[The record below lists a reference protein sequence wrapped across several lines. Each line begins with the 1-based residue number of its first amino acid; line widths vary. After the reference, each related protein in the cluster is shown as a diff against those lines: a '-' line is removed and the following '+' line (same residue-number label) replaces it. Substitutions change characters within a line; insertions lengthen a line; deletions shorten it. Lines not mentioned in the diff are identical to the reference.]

1 MVITEKG
8 KLVVGI
14 TINHVHFHCY
24 NVHDYIFESSSEYES
39 ACMCLCSVLSPYL
52 KAQWVEAGVRPAA
65 NWSVSLNLH
74 GIQQVLVTEAGGPA
88 DLELRLLNAAGARV
102 MELETKTRNREGKE
116 KKKTAESCQFCALFC
131 LISGSQVTEAIIRL
145 S

>member
-1 MVITEKG
+1 M
-8 KLVVGI
+8 
-14 TINHVHFHCY
+14 
-24 NVHDYIFESSSEYES
+24 S
-39 ACMCLCSVLSPYL
+39 ACICLCSILSWYL
-52 KAQWVEAGVRPAA
+52 KAEWVKAGVRPAA

-102 MELETKTRNREGKE
+102 MELETKTGNREKI
-116 KKKTAESCQFCALFC
+116 KAECCQFCALLC
-131 LISGSQVTEAIIRL
+131 LISRSQVTEAIIWL